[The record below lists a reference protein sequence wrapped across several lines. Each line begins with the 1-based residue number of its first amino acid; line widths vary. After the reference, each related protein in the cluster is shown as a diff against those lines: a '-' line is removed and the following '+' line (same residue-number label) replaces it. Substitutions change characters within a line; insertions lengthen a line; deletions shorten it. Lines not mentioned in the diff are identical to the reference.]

1 MVPRLPLMVICLSTL
16 LALATF
22 SAPLTALEAM
32 TVSLSLTEGEQAW
45 VMSAMP
51 LGAAVGLLIAG
62 ALGDTYGRRKTFA
75 GGLWVTAV
83 FSLVAALSQNGPML
97 ILARIAQG
105 LGSAGIMACGLGLV
119 GQIYTGAARERAAAG
134 WAAGLGAGVSLGPIL
149 TAVLLPLGGWQLAH
163 LLLALAATVL
173 GWAARRLPE
182 SVPIPHRLDL
192 AGSLALLVGLSS
204 LLAALI
210 EVRFGLTGLVA
221 VLLGLS
227 IVALVL
233 FVRVERRV
241 ANPILRV
248 DLFQR
253 VAFSGATLAAF
264 ASGAGVL
271 SLMSLVPTIL
281 ERGAGLS
288 PIASAVIL
296 LAWSGVTVLSAL
308 GARYLP
314 SRLAPRARVIIAIL
328 GCTAGQL
335 LLLMTGE
342 AMAWYAVMPGLLMA
356 GLANG
361 VLNASLGHAAVESV
375 PPDRAAMGSAANN
388 TARYLGSALGI
399 ALVSVLIAGTRP
411 GDLFAH
417 WHQAVWMTAVFSLA
431 GLGCMVLLNR
441 GAARA

>member
-22 SAPLTALEAM
+22 AAPLTALEAM

-97 ILARIAQG
+97 IMARIAQG

-149 TAVLLPLGGWQLAH
+149 TAVLLPLGGWQLVH
-163 LLLALAATVL
+163 LLLALAAAVL

-182 SVPIPHRLDL
+182 SVPLPHRLDL
-192 AGSLALLVGLSS
+192 AGGLALLVGLSS
-204 LLAALI
+204 LLAALT

-221 VLLGLS
+221 VLSGLS

-233 FVRVERRV
+233 FVRVEKRV
-241 ANPILRV
+241 ANR
-248 DLFQR
+248 
-253 VAFSGATLAAF
+253 SCGWTC
-264 ASGAGVL
+264 SKG
-271 SLMSLVPTIL
+271 
-281 ERGAGLS
+281 
-288 PIASAVIL
+288 
-296 LAWSGVTVLSAL
+296 WLSA
-308 GARYLP
+308 GRRW
-314 SRLAPRARVIIAIL
+314 RLSHRAP
-328 GCTAGQL
+328 
-335 LLLMTGE
+335 
-342 AMAWYAVMPGLLMA
+342 
-356 GLANG
+356 
-361 VLNASLGHAAVESV
+361 
-375 PPDRAAMGSAANN
+375 
-388 TARYLGSALGI
+388 
-399 ALVSVLIAGTRP
+399 VSCR
-411 GDLFAH
+411 
-417 WHQAVWMTAVFSLA
+417 
-431 GLGCMVLLNR
+431 
-441 GAARA
+441 